1 MESGLDNLKHA
12 AACLRAAKNVVVF
25 TGAGI
30 SADSGIPTFRDSDG
44 LWQRFSPDRFATW
57 DGLLKTAVADP
68 RLFTDF
74 LIAVL
79 EPIAAAVPN
88 PAHLAVAEL
97 ERHLPVTVITQNVDG
112 LHQAAGSTTVHEVHG
127 SIFEIVT
134 LSGRFVRLL
143 SRAEVREIVQKLREA
158 REATLV
164 LPKALRAI
172 RSMLGPGGVSIH
184 RPKIVLFGEAMA
196 EPAWTLAQEA
206 AEQCDCILTVG
217 TSATVMPAAMLPGIA
232 RSVGARVIDVS
243 IEPGNADFSL
253 TGPAARVLPAVVRAA
268 FAGPDGRSEI

>member
-30 SADSGIPTFRDSDG
+30 SAESGIPTFRDSDG
-44 LWQRFSPDRFATW
+44 LWQRFSPERFATW

-68 RLFTDF
+68 RLFADF

-79 EPIAAAVPN
+79 DPIAVAAPN
-88 PAHLAVAEL
+88 AGHLAVAEL

-134 LSGRFVRLL
+134 LGGRFVRLL

-172 RSMLGPGGVSIH
+172 HSMLGPGGVSIH

-206 AEQCDCILTVG
+206 AEQCDCMITVG

-243 IEPGNADFSL
+243 IEPGDADFPL
-253 TGPAARVLPAVVRAA
+253 TGPAASVLPDLVRKA
-268 FAGPDGRSEI
+268 FR

>member
-1 MESGLDNLKHA
+1 MSEHADNPSA
-12 AACLRAAKNVVVF
+12 AADSLRSAKHVVVF

-30 SADSGIPTFRDSDG
+30 SAESGIPTFRDSDG

-68 RLFTDF
+68 RLFAEF

-79 EPIAAAVPN
+79 EPIAVAAPN

-97 ERHLPVTVITQNVDG
+97 EKHVPVTVITQNVDG

-127 SIFEIVT
+127 SILEIVT

-143 SRAEVREIVQKLREA
+143 SRTEVQEIVRKLREA
-158 REATLV
+158 AEATLV
-164 LPKALRAI
+164 LPKLLTAVRPV
-172 RSMLGPGGVSIH
+172 LGLGGVSIH
-184 RPKIVLFGEAMA
+184 RPSIVLFGEAMA
-196 EPAWTLAQEA
+196 EPAWTLAREA
-206 AEQCDCILTVG
+206 AEQCDCMITVG

-232 RSVGARVIDVS
+232 RSAGARTIDVG
-243 IEPGNADFSL
+243 IEPGEADFPL
-253 TGPAARVLPAVVRAA
+253 TGPAASVLPDLVRKA
-268 FAGPDGRSEI
+268 FR

>member
-1 MESGLDNLKHA
+1 MSDDAANLSSA
-12 AACLRAAKNVVVF
+12 VGCLRAAKNVVVF

-30 SADSGIPTFRDSDG
+30 SAESGIPTFRDSDG
-44 LWQRFSPDRFATW
+44 LWQRFSPERFATW

-68 RLFTDF
+68 RLFADF

-79 EPIAAAVPN
+79 EPIAVAAPN
-88 PAHLAVAEL
+88 AAHLAVAEL
-97 ERHLPVTVITQNVDG
+97 ERHIPVTVVTQNVDG

-134 LSGRFVRLL
+134 LGGRFVRLL

-158 REATLV
+158 KEAALA

-172 RSMLGPGGVSIH
+172 HSMLGPGGVSIH

-206 AEQCDCILTVG
+206 AEQCDCMLTVG

-243 IEPGNADFSL
+243 IEPGEADFPV
-253 TGPAARVLPAVVRAA
+253 TGPAASVLPALVRLA
-268 FAGPDGRSEI
+268 FG